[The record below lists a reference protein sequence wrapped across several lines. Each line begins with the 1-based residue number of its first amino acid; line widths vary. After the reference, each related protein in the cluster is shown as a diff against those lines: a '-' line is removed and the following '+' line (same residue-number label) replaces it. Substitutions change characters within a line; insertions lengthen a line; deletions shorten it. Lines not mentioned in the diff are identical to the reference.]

1 MYRHHEESLKIMEDY
16 FRKRKEVIAL
26 IFGGSVAKGMERPDS
41 DLDAMVIVPDAYYET
56 LLEENSRQRI
66 RGTLCLTGNSHHHF
80 CVIEAVCTTER
91 L

>member
-26 IFGGSVAKGMERPDS
+26 IFGGSVAKGNGAAGFGSGCDGDRP
-41 DLDAMVIVPDAYYET
+41 
-56 LLEENSRQRI
+56 
-66 RGTLCLTGNSHHHF
+66 G
-80 CVIEAVCTTER
+80 CV